1 MNGSSAFAVPSDP
14 MAAVARVGRPAVMFL
29 FHNSE
34 ALVRV
39 FRGWKLPDGPH
50 LTKHVNLLA
59 GLSCLCLVC
68 LRLMQRVPG
77 LVATLFVT
85 QPLLFGSAFI
95 NPKDIPAVALL
106 MAIMALG
113 LAAGD
118 LQQPLETEEG
128 VLRPTCTTLLGPPR
142 LSRPSKQLTA
152 MSEYDRCVSAI
163 QTRCRSSTRS

>member
-1 MNGSSAFAVPSDP
+1 VPTAMVLFRRRPSLRLWLVGSLLID
-14 MAAVARVGRPAVMFL
+14 AVAFLGMNAAQTVPTLLAWRALDGVAHLPAV
-29 FHNSE
+29 
-34 ALVRV
+34 
-39 FRGWKLPDGPH
+39 
-50 LTKHVNLLA
+50 T
-59 GLSCLCLVC
+59 
-68 LRLMQRVPG
+68 
-77 LVATLFVT
+77 
-85 QPLLFGSAFI
+85 
-95 NPKDIPAVALL
+95 LL